1 MNMNKNISIYKMK
14 FDPRYAI
21 LAVLLILAVVKITM
35 KKEPYMC
42 GGKREGYKSSGGPKM
57 AGRKPPIMGNKAVK
71 KEGYCSKCGAGG
83 QTYGKPCNCK
93 DNPGSRE
100 GYCSSCGN

>member
-1 MNMNKNISIYKMK
+1 MK

-21 LAVLLILAVVKITM
+21 LAILLILAVYKIT

-42 GGKREGYKSSGGPKM
+42 GGKREGYKSPGGPKFE
-57 AGRKPPIMGNKAVK
+57 RKPPIMGSNPIK
-71 KEGYCSKCGAGG
+71 KEGYCAKCGAGG
-83 QTYGKPCNCK
+83 QTYGKPCNKCPK
-93 DNPGSRE
+93 SGTE

>member
-1 MNMNKNISIYKMK
+1 MK

-21 LAVLLILAVVKITM
+21 LAVLLILVVVKITM

-42 GGKREGYKSSGGPKM
+42 GGKREGYKSSGGPKL
-57 AGRKPPIMGNKAVK
+57 GRTPPIMGNKAVK

>member
-1 MNMNKNISIYKMK
+1 MK

-42 GGKREGYKSSGGPKM
+42 GGKREGYKVLE
-57 AGRKPPIMGNKAVK
+57 AVK
-71 KEGYCSKCGAGG
+71 KEGNCAKCGAGG
-83 QTYGKPCNCK
+83 QTYGKPCKCSK
-93 DNPGSRE
+93 GGKE
-100 GYCSSCGN
+100 GYCSSCSK

>member
-1 MNMNKNISIYKMK
+1 MK

-57 AGRKPPIMGNKAVK
+57 VGRKPPIMGNKAVK
-71 KEGYCSKCGAGG
+71 R
-83 QTYGKPCNCK
+83 K
-93 DNPGSRE
+93 DTVLNVVPVVRPTANRVNVLKVVRKGIAVHVVTNKRT
-100 GYCSSCGN
+100 